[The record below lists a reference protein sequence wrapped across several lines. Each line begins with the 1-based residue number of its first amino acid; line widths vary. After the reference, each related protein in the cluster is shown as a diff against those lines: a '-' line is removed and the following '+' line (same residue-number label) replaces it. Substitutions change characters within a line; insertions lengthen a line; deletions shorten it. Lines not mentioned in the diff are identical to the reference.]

1 MKPIMKSSSPTSPW
15 RRWLQVLSLLPLTFT
30 FIFPNIILFW
40 FRILFVDLLLRGHT
54 HCCST
59 AAHTHR
65 HTLPYII
72 PSQLLTRPSPLLPD
86 PPACC
91 QQLSKVS
98 WFPFLSLWGN
108 SWPEQLK
115 GGRFALAHSLRIPP
129 PPQWGSRGSRSMKDL
144 VMLPPQ
150 SGSKEKN
157 ALCSAPFLPVSS
169 PGLQPGEWRHPHLG

>member
-15 RRWLQVLSLLPLTFT
+15 RRWLQVLSPLPLTFT
-30 FIFPNIILFW
+30 FIFLNIILFW
-40 FRILFVDLLLRGHT
+40 FRILFVGLLLRKIVS
-54 HCCST
+54 ST
-59 AAHTHR
+59 AASTRR
-65 HTLPYII
+65 HTLPDAI
-72 PSQLLTRPSPLLPD
+72 PSQLLTQPSPLLPD

-115 GGRFALAHSLRIPP
+115 GGRVALARSLRFP

-144 VMLPPQ
+144 VTSHPQ
-150 SGSKEKN
+150 SGSKEMD

-169 PGLQPGEWRHPHLG
+169 PGLQPWEWCHPHLG